1 MSFFPP
7 PKFGYLKL
15 VQWHFFI
22 SKLNSFFFLFLRQV
36 FHICIAISLRLSITY
51 FYCAL
56 RKNNYSDK
64 IYKYVQK
71 RPVGVIILRE
81 EVEKD
86 IAFNTAALLPRWRRL
101 ENQQSQLYLFHAI
114 SGGIYCNNFT
124 IHFTVKC
131 VIQLYNFWN
140 IFCRPEFPVI
150 MEKLNGLRMQWW
162 QCMSQMSLCQPMRH
176 NSIGWRRNSSL
187 QIYFGD

>member
-1 MSFFPP
+1 MSYFPP
-7 PKFGYLKL
+7 AAVWGGNRSHGPNKL
-15 VQWHFFI
+15 VQSQFFI
-22 SKLNSFFFLFLRQV
+22 SKLIFFLFLRRV
-36 FHICIAISLRLSITY
+36 FHICIAISLRLSMTY

-56 RKNNYSDK
+56 RKNNYLDK

-101 ENQQSQLYLFHAI
+101 EHQQSQLYLFHAI

-124 IHFTVKC
+124 KYFTVK
-131 VIQLYNFWN
+131 
-140 IFCRPEFPVI
+140 
-150 MEKLNGLRMQWW
+150 
-162 QCMSQMSLCQPMRH
+162 
-176 NSIGWRRNSSL
+176 
-187 QIYFGD
+187 

>member
-1 MSFFPP
+1 MVFEPCVLLPP
-7 PKFGYLKL
+7 AAVWGGRNRSHGPNKL
-15 VQWHFFI
+15 VQSHFFI

-36 FHICIAISLRLSITY
+36 FHICIAIPLRLSMTY

-56 RKNNYSDK
+56 RKNNYLDK

-71 RPVGVIILRE
+71 RPIGVFILRE

-101 ENQQSQLYLFHAI
+101 EHQQSQLYLFHAI

-124 IHFTVKC
+124 IYFTVK
-131 VIQLYNFWN
+131 
-140 IFCRPEFPVI
+140 
-150 MEKLNGLRMQWW
+150 
-162 QCMSQMSLCQPMRH
+162 
-176 NSIGWRRNSSL
+176 
-187 QIYFGD
+187 